1 MPPNNTKKLKPE
13 PITHQVKKPESTAK
27 GKVETK
33 KNTKSTGFSG
43 TGRLGLLVIGIAFAL
58 NKIYPTRHE
67 LFRKIFYPQKLV
79 PERNDHYRIKDIWT
93 PEQVEGLLELVK
105 A

>member
-1 MPPNNTKKLKPE
+1 
-13 PITHQVKKPESTAK
+13 
-27 GKVETK
+27 
-33 KNTKSTGFSG
+33 
-43 TGRLGLLVIGIAFAL
+43 LGLLVIAIAFAL